1 MHLIRKLGISK
12 QNFNAP
18 KGWPETLELQH
29 EASTDLIRELGTSKQ
44 NFNALKIQLK
54 TLKLQHNI
62 ISMHLTKSK
71 PWSWTTQSFN
81 AFKGQPKTSKLQ
93 CKTSIHP

>member
-1 MHLIRKLGISK
+1 
-12 QNFNAP
+12 
-18 KGWPETLELQH
+18 
-29 EASTDLIRELGTSKQ
+29 
-44 NFNALKIQLK
+44 
-54 TLKLQHNI
+54 LKLQHNI